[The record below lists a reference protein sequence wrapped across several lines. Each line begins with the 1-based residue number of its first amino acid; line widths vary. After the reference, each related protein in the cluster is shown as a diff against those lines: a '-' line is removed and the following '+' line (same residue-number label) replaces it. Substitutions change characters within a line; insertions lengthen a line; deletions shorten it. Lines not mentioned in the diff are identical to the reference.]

1 MLLMSSFQLD
11 PAPFAG
17 VSGQVN
23 NLANEDPSDFESRLK
38 AGFRGVSD
46 SGTNWVASLANRM
59 SIELSGGEV
68 EVGGSLANLTLTQ
81 PLLRGASRRIYL
93 EQLTQSERSLLAD
106 ARSLEQFR
114 RGFFS

>member
-1 MLLMSSFQLD
+1 M
-11 PAPFAG
+11 
-17 VSGQVN
+17 N

-68 EVGGSLANLTLTQ
+68 EVGGSL
-81 PLLRGASRRIYL
+81 G
-93 EQLTQSERSLLAD
+93 
-106 ARSLEQFR
+106 
-114 RGFFS
+114 